1 MNFAESLLPRG
12 GSKLRA
18 MPWLDV
24 PSARLYYETTGE
36 GDDLVF
42 AHGLGGNHMS
52 WWQQVPYFAGQYR
65 CTVFAH
71 RGFAPSTEDPGGP
84 GAHAFADDLEALLDH
99 LGIEQV
105 RLVAQ
110 SMGGWT
116 CLEWALRHPERV
128 KALVMC
134 DTTGTL
140 AHPEFPAIWAA
151 QPRGREAGL
160 FERHIHP
167 AGGER
172 MAEEQ
177 PALHHLYWQINDLAS
192 TLDKDALRLQLG
204 ALRMRPV
211 EALAALTMP
220 VLCIAGEEDIVI
232 PPETVRIMAAALP
245 NGRFV
250 SVPKTG
256 HSVYFE
262 RADEFNR
269 IVGAFLAEVDH
280 PKRARQ

>member
-1 MNFAESLLPRG
+1 
-12 GSKLRA
+12 

-24 PSARLYYETTGE
+24 PSARIYYETTGE
-36 GDDLVF
+36 GEDLVF

-52 WWQQVPYFAGQYR
+52 WWQQVPAFAGRYR

-71 RGFAPSTEDPGGP
+71 RGFAPSTEEPGGP
-84 GAHAFADDLEALLDH
+84 GAAAFADDLDALLDH

-116 CLEWALRHPERV
+116 CLEWALRRPERV

-140 AHPEFPAIWAA
+140 AHPDFPAIWAA
-151 QPRGREAGL
+151 QARGGEASL
-160 FERHIHP
+160 FERYIHP
-167 AGGER
+167 AAGER
-172 MAEEQ
+172 MASEQ
-177 PALHHLYWQINDLAS
+177 PALHYLYWQVNDLAS
-192 TLDKDALRLQLG
+192 GLDKNALRMQLG
-204 ALRMRPV
+204 AMRTRPV
-211 EALAALTMP
+211 ESLAALTMP
-220 VLCIAGEEDIVI
+220 VLCLAGEEDIVI
-232 PPETVRIMAAALP
+232 PPATVEIMARELP

-250 SVPKTG
+250 SVPEAG

-262 RADEFNR
+262 RAGAFNAL
-269 IVGAFLAEVDH
+269 VGAFLDEVDS
-280 PKRARQ
+280 RGGSR

>member
-1 MNFAESLLPRG
+1 
-12 GSKLRA
+12 

-24 PSARLYYETTGE
+24 PSARIYYETIGE

-52 WWQQVPYFAGQYR
+52 WWQQVPCFAENYR

-84 GAHAFADDLEALLDH
+84 GALAFADDLDALLDH
-99 LGIEQV
+99 LGIETV

-116 CLEWALRHPERV
+116 GLDWALQHPERV

-140 AHPEFPAIWAA
+140 AHPAFPTIWAA
-151 QPRGREAGL
+151 QPRGREVSL

-167 AGGER
+167 AAGER
-172 MAEEQ
+172 MAAEQ
-177 PALHHLYWQINDLAS
+177 PALQHLYWQINDLAS
-192 TLDKDALRLQLG
+192 TLDKDALRRQLG
-204 ALRMRPV
+204 EMRTQPV
-211 EALAALTMP
+211 EALSSLTMP
-220 VLCIAGEEDIVI
+220 VLCLAGEEDIVI
-232 PPETVRIMAAALP
+232 PPETVRIMAGALP

-250 SVPKTG
+250 SVPRAG

-262 RADEFNR
+262 RAAEFNR
-269 IVGAFLAEVDH
+269 IVGAFLDEIDGRGGHA
-280 PKRARQ
+280 

>member
-1 MNFAESLLPRG
+1 
-12 GSKLRA
+12 

-24 PSARLYYETTGE
+24 SSARIYYETSGE
-36 GDDLVF
+36 GEDLVF

-52 WWQQVPYFAGQYR
+52 WWQQVPAFEGRYR

-71 RGFAPSTEDPGGP
+71 RGFAPSTEASGGA
-84 GAHAFADDLEALLDH
+84 GARAFAEDLDALLDH

-116 CLEWALRHPERV
+116 CLEWALRNPPRV

-140 AHPEFPAIWAA
+140 AHPAFPAIWASG
-151 QPRGREAGL
+151 PRGREQGL

-167 AGGER
+167 AAGER
-172 MAEEQ
+172 MAAEQ

-192 TLDKDALRLQLG
+192 TLDKDALRRQLG
-204 ALRMRPV
+204 EMRATPP

-220 VLCIAGEEDIVI
+220 VLCLAGEEDIVI
-232 PPETVRIMAAALP
+232 PPETVRIMAETLP
-245 NGRFV
+245 GGRFV
-250 SVPKTG
+250 SVPKAG

-262 RADEFNR
+262 RAAEFNR
-269 IVGAFLAEVDH
+269 IVGNFLDEVDS
-280 PKRARQ
+280 RGANT